1 MEYSVILSWRLLAA
15 ELPGSPAKSGKSV
28 KRVEVAITDRS
39 NGSRKKK
46 ETGLRIL
53 SNVQRSICYHISGTV
68 TYFSVNLLEL
78 LDVPPFLSAVVP

>member
-1 MEYSVILSWRLLAA
+1 MEYSVVLSWRLLAA
-15 ELPGSPAKSGKSV
+15 ELPGSPAKSRKSV
-28 KRVEVAITDRS
+28 KRVEVAIADRS
-39 NGSRKKK
+39 NGPRKKK

-68 TYFSVNLLEL
+68 TYFSANLLEL